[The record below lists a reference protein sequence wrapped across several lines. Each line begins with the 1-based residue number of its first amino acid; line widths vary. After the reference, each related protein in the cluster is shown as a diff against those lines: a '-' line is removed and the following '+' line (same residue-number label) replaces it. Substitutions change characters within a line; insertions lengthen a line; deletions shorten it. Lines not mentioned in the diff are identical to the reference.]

1 MDHVWR
7 RHEIQLSDNKKMLG
21 VSLDTSE
28 NSLNSNAQD
37 MHKKFLLNINHLSQ
51 VQKKHE
57 NIISSMAVN
66 IEETKMKIRDINTI
80 DEVLTEFGG
89 EKTDL
94 GINLPFP
101 SENPSDLILQTTHE
115 KDTQIVQIIS
125 SEIFGG
131 LLRTF
136 KLPPS
141 KEIEQITWNNGI
153 IELSFM

>member
-1 MDHVWR
+1 
-7 RHEIQLSDNKKMLG
+7 
-21 VSLDTSE
+21 
-28 NSLNSNAQD
+28 
-37 MHKKFLLNINHLSQ
+37 
-51 VQKKHE
+51 
-57 NIISSMAVN
+57 MAVN